1 MLCYHWLMAD
11 DLQRYLDSLQRD
23 DCYLVDTVLKDG
35 GLERTERVYFAG
47 ANGGRL
53 GPFVRKIYR
62 ASDGVGTAW
71 WRVMEAQRAGA
82 RFVHLPRIV
91 DCYEMGEESAVV
103 MEFVRGE
110 TLDEVVRARGASLQ
124 AAKDLF
130 AGACDAATELHTS
143 FDPPLIHRDIKP
155 SNLMLSGGKVILI
168 DLGIA
173 RAFNDGAATDTVK
186 FGTRGFAPP
195 EQFGFGQTDV
205 RSDVYALGM
214 LLFYLM
220 TGKVPEPSSVEKV
233 MIEHRIPRELRAVVL
248 KAAAFDPVARYAS
261 AHELKC
267 AALASF
273 ASFAAACPPSPAGP
287 AAEDGP
293 AAEAGPAAEGA
304 SLAGTASANHLA
316 AAGGPAFGSAT
327 GVAASARVGGAV
339 GASPSGAPD
348 AIASPTLG
356 EDPAGGAARRT
367 SSRPVMRFESFLKAS
382 VPLGRAWDVLIA
394 ATSALFLLVVILSCA
409 FPNEEMSRIPLL
421 PRAWEYLAMW
431 LLLVCPSIALCDPR
445 PLKRHLPRFAA
456 LGFAKRLALM
466 FLAAGISIVV
476 IGVTNSVFVPH

>member
-47 ANGGRL
+47 VNGGRL

-62 ASDGVGTAW
+62 ASDGVGAAW

-103 MEFVRGE
+103 MEFVRGK
-110 TLDEVVRARGASLQ
+110 TLDEVVRARGASVLV
-124 AAKDLF
+124 AKDLF
-130 AGACDAATELHTS
+130 GGACDAVTELHTS

-173 RAFNDGAATDTVK
+173 RAFNDEAATDTVK

-233 MIEHRIPRELRAVVL
+233 MVERRIPRELRAVVL

-273 ASFAAACPPSPAGP
+273 AAACPSSPAGAAAKAGP
-287 AAEDGP
+287 AAGSAP
-293 AAEAGPAAEGA
+293 
-304 SLAGTASANHLA
+304 LARTASANHLA
-316 AAGGPAFGSAT
+316 AAGGLSFGSAT
-327 GVAASARVGGAV
+327 GAAASARIGGAV
-339 GASPSGAPD
+339 DASPSGSSD
-348 AIASPTLG
+348 AIVLPALG
-356 EDPAGGAARRT
+356 EDPAAAARRT
-367 SSRPVMRFESFLKAS
+367 LSRPGTRFESFLKAS
-382 VPLGRAWDVLIA
+382 IPLGRAWDVLIA
-394 ATSALFLLVVILSCA
+394 ASSALFLLVVILSCA

-445 PLKRHLPRFAA
+445 PLKRYLPRFAA

-476 IGVTNSVFVPH
+476 IGVTNSVFVPR

>member
-23 DCYLVDTVLKDG
+23 DCFLVDTVLKDG

-103 MEFVRGE
+103 MEFVRGK

-214 LLFYLM
+214 LLFHLM

-273 ASFAAACPPSPAGP
+273 AAACPSSP
-287 AAEDGP
+287 
-293 AAEAGPAAEGA
+293 AGPAAEGA
-304 SLAGTASANHLA
+304 SLAGTPSANHLA
-316 AAGGPAFGSAT
+316 AAGGAAFDSAV
-327 GVAASARVGGAV
+327 GADASSRIGGAV
-339 GASPSGAPD
+339 GAFPSGAPD
-348 AIASPTLG
+348 ALASPTLG

-367 SSRPVMRFESFLKAS
+367 PSRPGTRFESFLKAS

-431 LLLVCPSIALCDPR
+431 LLLVCPSIVLCDPR
-445 PLKRHLPRFAA
+445 PLKRRLPRFAA